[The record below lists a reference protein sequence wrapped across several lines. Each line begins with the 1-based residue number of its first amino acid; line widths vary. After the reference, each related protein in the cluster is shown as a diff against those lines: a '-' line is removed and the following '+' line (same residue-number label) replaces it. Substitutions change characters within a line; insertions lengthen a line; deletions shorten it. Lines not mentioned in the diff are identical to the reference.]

1 MVFVRRDC
9 MDGNAEADRAQ
20 RAGGRRLLLA
30 FLIAP
35 LLPPVVAA
43 VLVFTG
49 GMLFSDPKDTG
60 TPVGIVLLP
69 VLLLTVGG
77 LISYLVAGLVWWPV
91 VWLLRERGAFHW
103 RALHFA
109 GFLMACGLTALLSLV
124 IYAITAPPRPP
135 VRQLLVPSL
144 WEAGLIIT
152 CTMVAVQVFW
162 WIAREP
168 PSAHE

>member
-1 MVFVRRDC
+1 

-35 LLPPVVAA
+35 LVPPVVAA

-77 LISYLVAGLVWWPV
+77 
-91 VWLLRERGAFHW
+91 
-103 RALHFA
+103 
-109 GFLMACGLTALLSLV
+109 
-124 IYAITAPPRPP
+124 
-135 VRQLLVPSL
+135 
-144 WEAGLIIT
+144 
-152 CTMVAVQVFW
+152 
-162 WIAREP
+162 
-168 PSAHE
+168 